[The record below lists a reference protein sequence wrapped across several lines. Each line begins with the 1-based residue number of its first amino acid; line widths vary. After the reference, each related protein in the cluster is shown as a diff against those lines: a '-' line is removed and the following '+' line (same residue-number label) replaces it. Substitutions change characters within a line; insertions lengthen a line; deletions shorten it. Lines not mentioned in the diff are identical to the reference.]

1 MTAKATRQ
9 IVGVIALMISG
20 NIYAQTQVPNNFQTG
35 QPALAVEVNENF
47 STLES
52 AANQNAA
59 DILANNSA
67 MQADV
72 VALQAQVAA
81 LELSVA
87 GLSPGILNISYVTG
101 SNVSVDLDSGP
112 VTGRVLIFDKLEAAS
127 VLRITYSDN
136 LRVLSKNPA
145 AFAGSWGTRWIIYLD
160 GTPTQVHTRLNT
172 NGYVAVSGFVQDVN
186 HHRQSTL
193 IGYLEGVSTGQHTI
207 TVEMVVE
214 GNNNDAYTGWESSF
228 LIEVM
233 ELP

>member
-20 NIYAQTQVPNNFQTG
+20 NIYAQTQVPNTFQTG
-35 QPALAVEVNENF
+35 QPARAAEVNANF

-59 DILANNSA
+59 DISANNSA

-81 LELSVA
+81 LEATVA
-87 GLSPGILNISYVTG
+87 GMSPSILNISYLTG
-101 SNVSVDLDSGP
+101 VDLVDDSDTGP
-112 VTGRVLIFDKLEAAS
+112 VNGRTLIFDKLQTDS

-136 LRVLSKNPA
+136 IRVLSKNPA
-145 AFAGSWGTRWIIYLD
+145 AFAGSWGTRWIIHLD
-160 GTPTQVHTRLNT
+160 GIPTQVRTRLNT
-172 NGYVAVSGFVQDVN
+172 NAYVAGSGFVQDVN
-186 HHRQSTL
+186 HHRQSSL
-193 IGYLEGVSTGQHTI
+193 IGYLEGVPIGQHTI
-207 TVEMVVE
+207 TVEMVDE

-228 LIEVM
+228 LLEVM